1 MIGWGARHA
10 LVAAPRRE
18 SFRAAT
24 TTVVASIARVLVV
37 ALVAS
42 LLFAEIGEAAVAFV
56 NANTPLKST
65 SGTTLSGVQSV
76 NSGTDL
82 VAIVVVGFRGQ
93 YGNPTTISSVKLNNT
108 AMAAVDGQL
117 TISSGFNLQ
126 AFYLA
131 APPTGTPTL
140 SITFSQAVWEAAAAV
155 VVYSGVSQSMPI
167 RSGSS
172 TRFSGSSDTA
182 ATGSVTIPSAEGDR
196 TVSGSTSL
204 GGSVSTNQTLRWI
217 ALPGNAFDAADDAA
231 GTTSVTH
238 TWNVTFQGS
247 PIGIQGFSIQSA
259 AGAPPPDVV
268 GQWGAGPTLPYFPV
282 HAHLLPNGSVMLWP
296 GDEGISGNDPRLWNP
311 ATNQL
316 SALAKPGYDLFCSGH
331 AFMADGW
338 LFVAGGHIQNGVGLA
353 KASRYDPATDSWTA
367 EPDMNAGR
375 WYPTVTTLSNGD
387 MLVVSGSIDNTTGV
401 DTLPQVFEASTG
413 TWRDLSSALLGMDL
427 YPQMLLAPNGRVFNP
442 GPSATTRYLDT
453 SGTGSWTVVATR
465 GGGYR
470 DYGSAVM
477 YDDGKVLVIG
487 GGDPPQNTAEVID
500 LNAPSPAWRAVQSMQ
515 FVRRQLNAVL
525 LPDGRVLVTG
535 GTSGAGFN
543 NPDSPVYDAE
553 LWDPVTETWTTLAPA
568 TVPRLYHSATLL
580 LPDGRVLST
589 GGNGYPQTELFSP
602 PYLFKGA
609 RPTITSAPSRVAYGE
624 TFFVGTPNAAAITAV
639 TWLRLSSVTHAF
651 NANQRI
657 NRLSFSAVAG
667 GLNVA
672 APATANLAPPGDY
685 ILFILNGQGIPSV
698 ASIMRVGATTP
709 ASPAITQLTPSS
721 ATAGGPG
728 FTLTVTGSGFVSGST
743 VQWNSAT
750 RTTTFVSGTQLTAAI
765 PASDIASTGTA
776 NVTVT
781 NPAPGGGTSNTVTFT
796 VQAASSFTLTVIRS
810 GNGLVTSQPGGINCG
825 SVCVTSYASGTV
837 VTLTAIPSKSQKF
850 VGWTGACTGTATI
863 CTVTMNDAK
872 SVGASFK
879 GGK

>member
-1 MIGWGARHA
+1 
-10 LVAAPRRE
+10 
-18 SFRAAT
+18 
-24 TTVVASIARVLVV
+24 
-37 ALVAS
+37 
-42 LLFAEIGEAAVAFV
+42 
-56 NANTPLKST
+56 
-65 SGTTLSGVQSV
+65 
-76 NSGTDL
+76 
-82 VAIVVVGFRGQ
+82 
-93 YGNPTTISSVKLNNT
+93 
-108 AMAAVDGQL
+108 
-117 TISSGFNLQ
+117 
-126 AFYLA
+126 
-131 APPTGTPTL
+131 
-140 SITFSQAVWEAAAAV
+140 
-155 VVYSGVSQSMPI
+155 
-167 RSGSS
+167 
-172 TRFSGSSDTA
+172 
-182 ATGSVTIPSAEGDR
+182 
-196 TVSGSTSL
+196 
-204 GGSVSTNQTLRWI
+204 
-217 ALPGNAFDAADDAA
+217 
-231 GTTSVTH
+231 
-238 TWNVTFQGS
+238 
-247 PIGIQGFSIQSA
+247 
-259 AGAPPPDVV
+259 
-268 GQWGAGPTLPYFPV
+268 
-282 HAHLLPNGSVMLWP
+282 
-296 GDEGISGNDPRLWNP
+296 
-311 ATNQL
+311 
-316 SALAKPGYDLFCSGH
+316 
-331 AFMADGW
+331 
-338 LFVAGGHIQNGVGLA
+338 
-353 KASRYDPATDSWTA
+353 
-367 EPDMNAGR
+367 
-375 WYPTVTTLSNGD
+375 
-387 MLVVSGSIDNTTGV
+387 
-401 DTLPQVFEASTG
+401 
-413 TWRDLSSALLGMDL
+413 MDL

-543 NPDSPVYDAE
+543 NPDSPVYAAE
-553 LWDPVTETWTTLAPA
+553 LWDPVTETWTTLAQA

-685 ILFILNGQGIPSV
+685 ILIILNGQGIPTV

-837 VTLTAIPSKSQKF
+837 VTLTAIPSKNQKF

-863 CTVTMNDAK
+863 CTVTMNGAK

-879 GGK
+879 K